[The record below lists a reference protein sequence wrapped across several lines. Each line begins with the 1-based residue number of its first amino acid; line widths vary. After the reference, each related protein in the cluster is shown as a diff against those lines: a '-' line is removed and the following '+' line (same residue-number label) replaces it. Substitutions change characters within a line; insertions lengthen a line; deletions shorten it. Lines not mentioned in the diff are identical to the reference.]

1 MNSNEKITPSNPSSR
16 RKFVW
21 GVGAFSLVTA
31 VSAVVK
37 FPFSSVKNVFA
48 GKTANKNKTIKMLT
62 QDGRLVEVDQSLITA
77 NRKKVT
83 NNELLNWIKKIK

>member
-1 MNSNEKITPSNPSSR
+1 MNSNEKITPENSSSR

-21 GVGAFSLVTA
+21 GVGAFSLVAA
-31 VSAVVK
+31 VSAVIK
-37 FPFSSVKNVFA
+37 FPFSSLKNVSA
-48 GKTANKNKTIKMLT
+48 GKTANKSKTIKMLT

-77 NRKKVT
+77 SRKKVT